1 MTKNLDIIKDTRVD
15 CYSVIVQFTVGDYL
29 SMVEKTF
36 HNRKGGL
43 EGQRDTLKTR
53 TAIRIRKRME
63 KDIALGAVLPPI
75 VIGAIVSTKELTKI
89 ATIEDKDEFLQF
101 VCQIPSDNISIIDGM
116 QRTTALNDAFNKALK
131 DNYEIATR
139 KIRIEFWIASQI
151 NSLTYRMLVLNTGQ
165 VPWNLRRQIET
176 VFQVIIKEIQQE
188 YPDIE
193 IITINDEGRRTK
205 PGQFHANNVI
215 ELFLVF
221 GARTEKINLPERLAD
236 EFTRLDFI
244 ESTSNAEF
252 TNIFYEVMS
261 YLSKFDNAFDHAIAS
276 YQSEN
281 TEEYFN
287 FKQGKDLFS
296 SQPACVGFVT
306 AIASAT
312 LGRPGNEYT
321 PEKQN
326 QKWQDIKTNADKL
339 LEKLGSFNH
348 NEMEEFLCF
357 DTLNEVV
364 SKKIAKSNEREFFRG
379 AFKVLIDEN
388 FEIENMNPC
397 WSY

>member
-29 SMVEKTF
+29 NMVQKAF

-75 VIGAIVSTKELTKI
+75 VIGAIVSTKELTTI
-89 ATIEDKDEFLQF
+89 ETIEDKDEFLQF
-101 VCQIPSDNISIIDGM
+101 VYQIPPDNISIIDGM

-131 DNYEIATR
+131 YNYEIATR

-176 VFQVIIKEIQQE
+176 VFQVIIKEIQQK

-236 EFTRLDFI
+236 EFTKLDFI
-244 ESTSNAEF
+244 ESTSNENF

-261 YLSKFDNAFDHAIAS
+261 YLCKFDNAFDRAEYCQIP
-276 YQSEN
+276 N

-296 SQPACVGFVT
+296 SQPVCIGFVT

-339 LEKLGSFNH
+339 LEKLGSFNS
-348 NEMEEFLCF
+348 NQMQEFLCF

-364 SKKIAKSNEREFFRG
+364 SKKITKSNEREFFRG

-388 FEIENMNPC
+388 FEVENMNPC